1 MNSPVRPCPA
11 AANFRESLMNDTAL
25 DLDLRDAVRT
35 IPDYPKPGIMF
46 RDITTLLGN
55 ARAFRRTVDEL
66 VQPWAG
72 SKIDKIAGI
81 EARGF
86 ILGGAVAHQVSAGF
100 VPIRKKGKLPHKRV
114 SMTYALEY
122 GEDVIE
128 MHADALV
135 SGERVVL
142 VDDLIATGGTAEAA
156 VKLLRQL
163 GAEVLA
169 ACFVIDLPELG
180 GAKKLRALGVP
191 VRTLIAFEGH

>member
-1 MNSPVRPCPA
+1 MNVS
-11 AANFRESLMNDTAL
+11 DL
-25 DLDLRDAVRT
+25 DLDLRDAIRT
-35 IPDYPKPGIMF
+35 IPDYPKKGVMF

-72 SKIDKIAGI
+72 SKIDKVAGI

-114 SMTYALEY
+114 SVTYALEY

-135 SGERVVL
+135 AGERVVL

-180 GAKKLRALGVP
+180 GAAKLRALGVP

>member
-1 MNSPVRPCPA
+1 
-11 AANFRESLMNDTAL
+11 MNDTAL

-114 SMTYALEY
+114 SVTYALEY

-135 SGERVVL
+135 AGERVVL
-142 VDDLIATGGTAEAA
+142 VDDLIATGGTAIAA
-156 VKLLRQL
+156 VELLRKG
-163 GAEVLA
+163 GADIVGA
-169 ACFVIDLPELG
+169 AFVVDLPELG
-180 GAKKLRALGVP
+180 GAAKLAALGVE
-191 VRTLIAFEGH
+191 VSTLVAFEGH

>member
-1 MNSPVRPCPA
+1 MTTPA
-11 AANFRESLMNDTAL
+11 LAT
-25 DLDLRDAVRT
+25 DLRDSIRS
-35 IPDYPKPGIMF
+35 IPDYPKPGIIF
-46 RDITTLLGN
+46 RDITTLLKDPVGF
-55 ARAFRRTVDEL
+55 RATIDEL
-66 VQPWAG
+66 AQRYKDV
-72 SKIDKIAGI
+72 KVDKIAGI

-86 ILGGAVAHQVSAGF
+86 IIGGAVAHQVSAGF

-114 SMTYALEY
+114 SVTYALEY
-122 GEDVIE
+122 GEDEIE

-135 SGERVVL
+135 AGERVVL

-180 GAKKLRALGVP
+180 GAAKLRKMDVP
-191 VRTLIAFEGH
+191 VRTLISFEGH

>member
-1 MNSPVRPCPA
+1 MTA
-11 AANFRESLMNDTAL
+11 AVLEN
-25 DLDLRDAVRT
+25 DLRAAIRS

-55 ARAFRRTVDEL
+55 ARAFRRAVDEL

-72 SKIDKIAGI
+72 GKIDKVAGI

-100 VPIRKKGKLPHKRV
+100 VPIRKKGKLPFKRV
-114 SMTYALEY
+114 TIGYSLEY
-122 GEDVIE
+122 GIDEME
-128 MHADALV
+128 MHEDAIER
-135 SGERVVL
+135 GERVIL

-156 VKLLRQL
+156 CKLLQRI
-163 GAEVLA
+163 GANVLA
-169 ACFVIDLPELG
+169 ACFIIDLPDLG
-180 GAKKLRALGVP
+180 GAEKLRKLGVP